1 MEKQDY
7 KIKLGG
13 EALVIEEN
21 DLSICPKDAD
31 EELISEVNEAI
42 QEMLNDGTLAE
53 ISEKNYKMD
62 VTPKSE

>member
-21 DLSICPKDAD
+21 ASPFPTDGD
-31 EELISEVNEAI
+31 EVLISEVNEAI